1 MSISVLDIEPK
12 ASGIALATTLYTAL
26 LVTGNILP
34 FSTASVAVG
43 WFIKSLKSPV
53 KATLLKL
60 VSDTLVCINAFSV
73 SNSLVTTLLANGAL
87 LVLSNLVS
95 HSSSFGLFSKS
106 S

>member
-43 WFIKSLKSPV
+43 
-53 KATLLKL
+53 
-60 VSDTLVCINAFSV
+60 
-73 SNSLVTTLLANGAL
+73 
-87 LVLSNLVS
+87 
-95 HSSSFGLFSKS
+95 
-106 S
+106 